1 MPKIEMEDYMPVK
14 RCFLLLL
21 AVCTALPLSAAT
33 VSFLVIESG
42 LDMDAGVNR
51 HSGLWENS
59 LLDVFFESGH
69 IVSNAPVLR
78 LDYIPAE
85 AFPAEARD
93 ELDNAL
99 EGGVEYFIIALL
111 EYQKQGESAGLG
123 PRQITLRLFT
133 TRPLKLVY
141 EQKYN
146 GFNPRSAREEYE
158 NLRKAASAL
167 IPRVK

>member
-1 MPKIEMEDYMPVK
+1 MPVK

-21 AVCTALPLSAAT
+21 AISTALPLSAAT

-42 LDMDAGVNR
+42 LDMEAGVNR
-51 HSGLWENS
+51 HSELWENG

-69 IVSNAPVLR
+69 IVSNAPILR

-85 AFPAEARD
+85 AFPIEARD
-93 ELDNAL
+93 EFDNAL

-111 EYQKQGESAGLG
+111 EYQNQGEGLG

-146 GFNPRSAREEYE
+146 GFNPRSVGEEYD

>member
-1 MPKIEMEDYMPVK
+1 MPVK

-21 AVCTALPLSAAT
+21 AISAALPLSAAT

-42 LDMDAGVNR
+42 LDMEAGVNR

-69 IVSNAPVLR
+69 IVSNAPMLR
-78 LDYIPAE
+78 LDYIPTE
-85 AFPAEARD
+85 AFPVEARD

-111 EYQKQGESAGLG
+111 EYQKQGEVAGLG
-123 PRQITLRLFT
+123 PRHITLRLFK
-133 TRPLKLVY
+133 TRPFELVY

-146 GFNPRSAREEYE
+146 GSNPRSIGEEYD
-158 NLRKAASAL
+158 NLRKAARVL
-167 IPRVK
+167 IPQVK